1 MKDFLDY
8 MNNGLNMAH
17 KGTWLSLIVCTV
29 FNASLRFG
37 TLYGVI
43 YVGIKSVQMAIG
55 N

>member
-8 MNNGLNMAH
+8 MINNLHLTPNPNIV
-17 KGTWLSLIVCTV
+17 SLILCTII
-29 FNASLRFG
+29 NSSLRFG
-37 TLYGVI
+37 ALYGVI